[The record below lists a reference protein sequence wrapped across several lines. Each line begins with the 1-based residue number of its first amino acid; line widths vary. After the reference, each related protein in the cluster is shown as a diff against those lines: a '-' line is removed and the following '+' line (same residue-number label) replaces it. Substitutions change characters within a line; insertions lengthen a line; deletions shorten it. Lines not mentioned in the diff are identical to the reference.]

1 MKDERARP
9 ADCAG
14 FKIDPYTIS
23 DNNSRKAIGEH
34 DWQ

>member
-1 MKDERARP
+1 MSEPVPQIAQDLTLTQH
-9 ADCAG
+9 
-14 FKIDPYTIS
+14 TIS